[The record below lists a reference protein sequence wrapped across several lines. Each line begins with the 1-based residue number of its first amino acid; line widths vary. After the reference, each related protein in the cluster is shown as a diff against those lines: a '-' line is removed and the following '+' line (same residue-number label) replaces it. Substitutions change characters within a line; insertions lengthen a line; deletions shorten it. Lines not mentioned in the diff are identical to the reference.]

1 MRRISETGLSDRILL
16 TGALGT
22 DALRERYARADIF
35 AMPSRY
41 EGYGMAFA
49 GALASGLPV
58 VAARAGAVPGT
69 VPPDAGILV
78 PPEDAP
84 AVREALYAL
93 LTDRELR
100 RRLSDAAW
108 AHAQTLPR
116 WTDTARTIAA
126 VLREVAT

>member
-1 MRRISETGLSDRILL
+1 
-16 TGALGT
+16 
-22 DALRERYARADIF
+22 
-35 AMPSRY
+35 MPSRY

-116 WTDTARTIAA
+116 WTDTARIIAA
-126 VLREVAT
+126 VLGEVAT